1 MSSRRDRS
9 KSNTYQSNDV
19 FYGDRRGNDANQFIT
34 ESRLMSARKPANKLE
49 TIDGSPV
56 KIFTKGYQSHRST
69 MSGILGS
76 GNANTRSP
84 IKNVSTLRVIDKAT
98 ERTMSRQRNQL
109 KQISDANREIYSQ
122 QIRQSTMQNFSE
134 KKNISKL
141 AKYLTNRD
149 EIQALTLQNN
159 RDRHTKH
166 LKKDEVGQKTMELQC
181 LQNAQKN
188 SLQVRDSSQIS
199 FMETFTGD
207 PIQRAFHNRLGSQSA
222 RLKASE
228 KYTSIQQS

>member
-19 FYGDRRGNDANQFIT
+19 FYGDRRGSDTNRFIT

-56 KIFTKGYQSHRST
+56 RRYTKGYQSHRST

-76 GNANTRSP
+76 AEPNRSP
-84 IKNVSTLRVIDKAT
+84 LKNGSSLRILDKAT
-98 ERTMSRQRNQL
+98 ERTMKNQRNQL
-109 KQISDANREIYSQ
+109 KQISDANRQIHSQ
-122 QIRQSTMQNFSE
+122 QIRQSTLQNLSE

-159 RDRHTKH
+159 RERHTKH
-166 LKKDEVGQKTMELQC
+166 LKKDEVGQKTM
-181 LQNAQKN
+181 
-188 SLQVRDSSQIS
+188 
-199 FMETFTGD
+199 
-207 PIQRAFHNRLGSQSA
+207 
-222 RLKASE
+222 
-228 KYTSIQQS
+228 